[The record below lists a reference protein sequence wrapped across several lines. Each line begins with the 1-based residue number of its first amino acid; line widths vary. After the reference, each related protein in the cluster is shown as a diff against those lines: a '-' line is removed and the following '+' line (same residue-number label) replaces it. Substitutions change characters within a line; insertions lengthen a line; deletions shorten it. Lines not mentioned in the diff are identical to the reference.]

1 MLHISDNPYLFLILH
16 VIRRGDLHIVSD
28 LLLEE
33 EIDVPG
39 CRVPGKFDRRFHAEC
54 FEPCCTSLFKAE
66 EISMSS
72 WGAEGL
78 RALMCCFFLLFAAG
92 YHVLLYQQVLHFRC
106 CVRRVDPVPG
116 KMLCKASGAS
126 MKEPPSLRC
135 CLWWLPLNDLP
146 AFTPA
151 FFQAVPRIAATR
163 MLLSPMT
170 HAAPALATAPTAL
183 GAVRFLNTVCGW
195 QPMFTPGASSC
206 LCSRHDPLPG
216 LLFSCPWSPFCLSN
230 AAFPL
235 HLRAWGMRFFCWEDA
250 GLLPASPF
258 PSGNCYSFHL
268 SLIQS
273 NHLSGLLLGKMHH
286 KACVCSC
293 SFIFIWEM
301 LISSTRLWAVQGW
314 SFDYGRHCIPS
325 AQYSRLSIN
334 PCQMVGWI

>member
-39 CRVPGKFDRRFHAEC
+39 KFDRHFHAEC

-66 EISMSS
+66 ISMSS
-72 WGAEGL
+72 QGAEGL

-92 YHVLLYQQVLHFRC
+92 SHVLFFQQVLHFC
-106 CVRRVDPVPG
+106 YYVRRVDPVPG
-116 KMLCKASGAS
+116 KMPCKASEAS

-135 CLWWLPLNDLP
+135 CLWQLPPNDLP

-151 FFQAVPRIAATR
+151 FFQAVLA
-163 MLLSPMT
+163 LLPQGRSCPPWPMQPQPSPLL
-170 HAAPALATAPTAL
+170 PLLL
-183 GAVRFLNTVCGW
+183 GAVRFLNTVCRW

-206 LCSRHDPLPG
+206 LVSCHDLLLG
-216 LLFSCPWSPFCLSN
+216 LLFSSHGRPSVSQMRPFPSISELGVCGFS
-230 AAFPL
+230 AG
-235 HLRAWGMRFFCWEDA
+235 RMR

-258 PSGNCYSFHL
+258 PLGNCYSFHF
-268 SLIQS
+268 SLIRS
-273 NHLSGLLLGKMHH
+273 DHLSGPLLGKMHH

-301 LISSTRLWAVQGW
+301 LISSPRLWAVQGW
-314 SFDYGRHCIPS
+314 SFDSGHHCIPS
-325 AQYSRLSIN
+325 AQYS
-334 PCQMVGWI
+334 VGTQ